1 MSFWI
6 CVILKFF
13 FPTLYS
19 QEDSEYLIY
28 QFASHLFLIQFN
40 FNSIVIK
47 FNLVKLELEFNLVNS
62 NFIVMFFT
70 PQFHRSMN

>member
-13 FPTLYS
+13 SPTPYS
-19 QEDSEYLIY
+19 QEDFEYLIY
-28 QFASHLFLIQFN
+28 QFASHFLFIQFN

-47 FNLVKLELEFNLVNS
+47 LNLVKLELKLV
-62 NFIVMFFT
+62 FL
-70 PQFHRSMN
+70 P